1 MLFAAS
7 GALIMSLPVSAKI
20 VLLPSP
26 VIRLSSFWAWNTEV
40 AVISELRL
48 LGKP

>member
-1 MLFAAS
+1 
-7 GALIMSLPVSAKI
+7 MSLPVSAKI
-20 VLLPSP
+20 VPLRSP
-26 VIRLSSFWAWNTEV
+26 VIRLSSFWAWNTQV